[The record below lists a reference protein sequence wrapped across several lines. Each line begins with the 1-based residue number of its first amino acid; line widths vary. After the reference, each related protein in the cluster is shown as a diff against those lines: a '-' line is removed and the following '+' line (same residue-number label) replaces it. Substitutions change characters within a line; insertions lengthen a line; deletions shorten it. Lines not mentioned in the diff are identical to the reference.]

1 MTRLCLLGIFFLQIT
16 ALAQQ
21 SDLSKSVNNISEFI
35 SSDYFIHLKKE
46 TNDLSLVDTI
56 YEHAVKIKDYDYSE
70 ALLSLTFATIPY
82 KDVPLEIPFTHV
94 EINYPLVSDV
104 DSIFL
109 LKDKELPKNLFY
121 DSPQNSFGDKDKLA
135 HFFGSAFISYN
146 SFFFDSADLIG
157 YFVEVFEETFVVQ
170 GTVDFRDLDVDK
182 MGKLFGILLKNN
194 KNLLPSDIF
203 LGRSLFNFR
212 YTP

>member
-1 MTRLCLLGIFFLQIT
+1 MTKLFLLLIIFLQIA
-16 ALAQQ
+16 ALGQQ
-21 SDLSKSVNNISEFI
+21 SDLSKSVNNLTGFI
-35 SSDYFIHLKKE
+35 SSDYFSNLKKG

-56 YEHAVKIKDYDYSE
+56 YEHAVKLKNYNYSE

-82 KDVPLEIPFTHV
+82 NVVPLEIPFTHV
-94 EINYPLVSDV
+94 VMNFPLISDA

-109 LKDKELPKNLFY
+109 LKNKALPKNLLY
-121 DSPQNSFGDKDKLA
+121 DSPKDSFGDKDKMA
-135 HFFGSAFISYN
+135 HFFGSAFIAYD
-146 SFFFDSADLIG
+146 SFFFDFADLIG

-203 LGRSLFNFR
+203 LSRSLFNFR
-212 YTP
+212 YAP